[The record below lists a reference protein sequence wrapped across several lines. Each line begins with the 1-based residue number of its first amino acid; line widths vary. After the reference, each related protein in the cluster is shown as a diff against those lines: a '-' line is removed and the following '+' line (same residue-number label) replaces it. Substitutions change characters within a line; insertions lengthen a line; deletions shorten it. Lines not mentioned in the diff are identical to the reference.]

1 MSLLQ
6 HPGCPVPLGNCG
18 RSVLGFQE
26 CTGRDLK
33 KTLIH
38 MVVCPKTA
46 PQEDSEYEKGNNH
59 MPDSRDSKEENRQVW
74 ERLCGKICGAKEGK
88 ELM

>member
-1 MSLLQ
+1 
-6 HPGCPVPLGNCG
+6 
-18 RSVLGFQE
+18 
-26 CTGRDLK
+26 
-33 KTLIH
+33 

-46 PQEDSEYEKGNNH
+46 PQEDSEYEKGNNR